1 MQQHQGHSWSNVAYL
16 PRACAGLGAQRSNYL
31 EQSLEMSFFNSVHI
45 NDDRECVLA
54 HARASMLVDTG
65 SVQELLYGLIPSV
78 LRNDTVEALRRPWPE
93 ATAAGPVE
101 RTGLWW
107 DLK

>member
-1 MQQHQGHSWSNVAYL
+1 MAYL
-16 PRACAGLGAQRSNYL
+16 PQACAGVGAQRSNYPEL
-31 EQSLEMSFFNSVHI
+31 CKDLKTSFFNSVHI
-45 NDDRECVLA
+45 NVGRECVSA

-93 ATAAGPVE
+93 APAAGPIE